1 MVLSWIK
8 WVAKRY
14 LKSKRDSRFLSL
26 STGLATGGIA
36 LGVAAIIIVL
46 SVMKGFENQLREKL
60 IATDLHVLMT
70 PKAEFPT
77 FHMGYIQKSELDK
90 LPVIAY
96 MKTSPDVDLYA
107 PILSTEVVL
116 RSGTKV
122 SGVLVKGV
130 DAPKMERVRRA
141 LVEQALPQM
150 LVDRD
155 GPDAMRYPGVFVGRE
170 LAYEM
175 GLIPGDFVTLISPSV
190 MDGPFSN
197 IPRMK
202 RFIVEGIY
210 KMGAPD
216 QESHIV
222 YMEVANMESYL
233 REKGVISS
241 VEVSLKDA
249 SDSNSW
255 SSKYRK
261 ELKDVPVKIQDW
273 NELNA
278 NLFASM
284 RLERIAMFLI
294 LMFTVI
300 VASLNIV
307 STLMLIVQEKLQ
319 EIAILR
325 TVGARSKHVLSIF
338 MYKGFLMGTLG
349 VGWGTG
355 VGIVVC
361 VILRKFNFINLPDVY
376 YDRTIPVSFDPLYFF
391 GVPLASFAIV
401 LIASFFPAQRAAGL
415 QPIQGVRE
423 EFY

>member
-1 MVLSWIK
+1 MMAGWVKWI
-8 WVAKRY
+8 ARRY

-26 STGLATGGIA
+26 STALATGGIA

-60 IATDLHVLMT
+60 ISTDLHVLMT

-77 FHMGYIQKSELDK
+77 FHQGLVQKSELDK

-96 MKTSPDVDLYA
+96 MKTSPEVDLYA

-130 DAPKMERVRRA
+130 DQTKMSRVRNA

-175 GLIPGDFVTLISPSV
+175 GLIPGDFVTLISPSL

-233 REKGVISS
+233 REKGVITS

-249 SDSNSW
+249 TDSESW
-255 SSKYRK
+255 SKKYVR
-261 ELKDVPVKIQDW
+261 ELGDLPMRVQDW

-284 RLERIAMFLI
+284 KLERIAMFLI
-294 LMFTVI
+294 LLFTVV

-325 TVGARSKHVLSIF
+325 TVGARSKHVLSVF

-349 VGWGTG
+349 VGWGL
-355 VGIVVC
+355 GIAVVVC
-361 VILRKFNFINLPDVY
+361 IVLRKFQWITLPDVY
-376 YDRTIPVSFDPLYFF
+376 YDRSIPVAFDPLYFL
-391 GVPLASFAIV
+391 GVPLVSFAIV
-401 LIASFFPAQRAAGL
+401 LFASFFPAQRAASL